1 MRASSPFMM
10 PAAASGPRMGWK
22 MPEMRSMMTEATVF
36 SPWGS
41 SSALAPLEKLPA
53 SRTAS

>member
-1 MRASSPFMM
+1 MM

-22 MPEMRSMMTEATVF
+22 MPEMRSMMTDATVF
-36 SPWGS
+36 SPSGS
-41 SSALAPLEKLPA
+41 SSAALPPPASPPA